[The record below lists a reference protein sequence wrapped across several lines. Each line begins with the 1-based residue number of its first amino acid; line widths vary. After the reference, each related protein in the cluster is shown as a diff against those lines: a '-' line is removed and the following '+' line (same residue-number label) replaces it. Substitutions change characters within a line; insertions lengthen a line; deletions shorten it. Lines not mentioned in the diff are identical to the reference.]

1 MGCLLVMLL
10 SFVPML
16 LYALLLWWLDRY
28 EKEPLHLLAFA
39 FLWGAIPAIILSLLL
54 EVLLDIPIM
63 AVSNSALTYDLLGS
77 SFSAPLVEEGVK
89 ALAVLS
95 LFLFFRR
102 EIDSPLDGLIYG
114 GMTGFGFAAV
124 ENFFYLFGAYES
136 GGIAGTLILTFFR
149 AGLFG
154 LNHAMYTGFTGL
166 GLALVLETR
175 RTWLKFLLPPLG
187 LALAIGTHAYHN
199 TFSTF
204 WGHLEGSG
212 SLFVALIGDWV
223 ATLVLLFVIIW
234 AKSLERRRIQ
244 VFLEGYVVTHHLP
257 PAEIGLLTSPWER
270 QKARLRA
277 LLKGDVGRWWRLGR
291 YFQVVS
297 EAAFSQHRAGQGDE
311 KSAAKLAK
319 LEQKLQSVR
328 QTLTP

>member
-1 MGCLLVMLL
+1 MGILLVMLL

-28 EKEPLHLLAFA
+28 EKEPLYLLAFA

-54 EVLLDIPIM
+54 EVLLDIPIL

-89 ALAVLS
+89 ALAVLG

-124 ENFFYLFGAYES
+124 ENFFYLLGAYES
-136 GGIAGTLILTFFR
+136 GGMAGTLSLTFFR

-199 TFSTF
+199 TFTTF
-204 WGHLEGSG
+204 WGHLEGSA
-212 SLFVALIGDWV
+212 SFVTALIGDWV
-223 ATLVLLFVIIW
+223 TTLFLLFVIIW
-234 AKSLERRRIQ
+234 AKSLERQRIR

-277 LLKGDVGRWWRLGR
+277 LFKGDVGRWWRLGR
-291 YFQVVS
+291 YFQIVS
-297 EAAFSQHRAGQGDE
+297 EAAFSRHRAGQGDA

-319 LEQKLQSVR
+319 LEQKLQLVR

>member
-1 MGCLLVMLL
+1 MGILLVMLL

-77 SFSAPLVEEGVK
+77 SFSAPLVEESVK
-89 ALAVLS
+89 ALALLS

-136 GGIAGTLILTFFR
+136 GGIAGALILTFFR

-187 LALAIGTHAYHN
+187 LALAIGAHAYHN
-199 TFSTF
+199 TFATF
-204 WGHLEGSG
+204 WGHLEGSA
-212 SLFVALIGDWV
+212 SLFAAIIGDWV
-223 ATLVLLFVIIW
+223 ATLFLLFVIIW
-234 AKSLERRRIQ
+234 AKSLEQRRIR
-244 VFLEGYVVTHHLP
+244 VFLEGYVSKHNLP
-257 PAEIGLLTSPWER
+257 PAEVSLLTSPWER

-291 YFQVVS
+291 YFQIVS
-297 EAAFSQHRAGQGDE
+297 ETAFSQHRAGQGEE
-311 KSAAKLAK
+311 KSAAKLVR

>member
-1 MGCLLVMLL
+1 MGILLVMLL

-54 EVLLDIPIM
+54 EVLLDIPIL
-63 AVSNSALTYDLLGS
+63 AVSNNALTYDLLGS

-187 LALAIGTHAYHN
+187 LALAVGTHAYHN
-199 TFSTF
+199 TLATF
-204 WGHLEGSG
+204 WGHLEGSA
-212 SLFVALIGDWV
+212 SLVAALIGDWG
-223 ATLVLLFVIIW
+223 ATLILLLVVIW
-234 AKSLERRRIQ
+234 AKSLERQRIR
-244 VFLEGYVVTHHLP
+244 VFLEGHIVTHHLP
-257 PAEIGLLTSPWER
+257 LAEVGLLTSPWQR
-270 QKARLRA
+270 QKTRLRA
-277 LLKGDVGRWWRLGR
+277 LLKGDMGRWWRLGR